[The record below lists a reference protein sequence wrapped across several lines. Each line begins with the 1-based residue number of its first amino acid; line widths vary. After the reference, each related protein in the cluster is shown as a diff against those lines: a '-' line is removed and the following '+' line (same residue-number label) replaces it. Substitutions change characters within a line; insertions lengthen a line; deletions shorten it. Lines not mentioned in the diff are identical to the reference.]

1 MWKSNQMSI
10 LSYRRRTAD
19 ERNNEPTLDDRC
31 SDCDWQADL
40 DHGEWNYGARG
51 ETEVQ
56 RMDRNFLELLQE
68 LRVAQTGVQILFA
81 FMLGLAFTP
90 RFTELDS
97 LQQAI
102 YVVTLTLT
110 AASAAVLIAPVMYH
124 RLVFRRRLKP
134 QLVRMTHRFAVI
146 GLCLLLLSVVG
157 SVEVATSLVLDMWAT
172 ALASAVAGLF
182 VMLWFVVPIY
192 ERGKHSHHVAL

>member
-1 MWKSNQMSI
+1 MSM
-10 LSYRRRTAD
+10 LSLRRWTSD
-19 ERNNEPTLDDRC
+19 NDHDDPSPGDRC

-40 DHGEWNYGARG
+40 DHAEWNYGARG

-90 RFTELDS
+90 RFTELDG
-97 LQQAI
+97 LQQGV
-102 YVVTLTLT
+102 YVITLTLT

-134 QLVRMTHRFAVI
+134 QLVRMTHRFAVL

-157 SVEVATSLVLDMWAT
+157 SVEVATSLVLDLWAT
-172 ALASAVAGLF
+172 ALAAAVAGVF
-182 VMLWFVVPIY
+182 VLLWFVVPIY
-192 ERGKHSHHVAL
+192 ERGKHTHHVLERA